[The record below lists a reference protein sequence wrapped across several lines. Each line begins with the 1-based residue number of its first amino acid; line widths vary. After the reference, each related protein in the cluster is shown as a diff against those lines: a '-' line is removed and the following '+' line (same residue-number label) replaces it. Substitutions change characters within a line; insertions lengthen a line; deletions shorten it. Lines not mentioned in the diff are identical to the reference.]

1 MKTTR
6 KADHKV
12 MVPAPPRR
20 WHCLSHN
27 ATSAGHGC
35 AALLAPP
42 TLPVLPK
49 ILPAPHTLPLEQ
61 SLATLLMVKSQ
72 KRPWPFGTH
81 FCVLHSLVPSPPF
94 AHPSPIARPSNFQA
108 LHQSK
113 GHMFFPALSS
123 HFFADRWSNEAHEI
137 YLSSRHSCRHSL
149 LKQREVAS
157 GIQRQSLKGH
167 YITCTI
173 AATKLSHLYQKEA
186 TLSKHQ

>member
-1 MKTTR
+1 
-6 KADHKV
+6 

-20 WHCLSHN
+20 WHCLLHN
-27 ATSAGHGC
+27 AIPAGHGRS
-35 AALLAPP
+35 ALPAPP
-42 TLPVLPK
+42 TLHQGCSKSCHSP
-49 ILPAPHTLPLEQ
+49 TLHLEQ
-61 SLATLLMVKSQ
+61 PPHGEGTEAARTLWATL
-72 KRPWPFGTH
+72 
-81 FCVLHSLVPSPPF
+81 LHSLVPSSPLQHPP
-94 AHPSPIARPSNFQA
+94 PIANCSNFQE
-108 LHQSK
+108 LSQSK

-123 HFFADRWSNEAHEI
+123 PFFADRWSNEAHEI